1 MSNPRIALR
10 IVAGS
15 FLCAVSWA
23 SMGVIRGQEAVQQVG
38 QHQDS
43 QPQIAG
49 VWRGNSVCMVKDSP
63 CRDEMNVYSF
73 AAVAGKPGTFSGTA
87 SKAVGAESF
96 AMGTREFKY
105 DAGNQTL
112 ESAMPAAVLRF
123 VVDGDKMEG
132 TLTLRDG
139 SVYRRIHLVRGK

>member
-1 MSNPRIALR
+1 MMRGRIAIT
-10 IVAGS
+10 IVAGAMA
-15 FLCAVSWA
+15 LGAL
-23 SMGVIRGQEAVQQVG
+23 GQTAANQAQT
-38 QHQDS
+38 
-43 QPQIAG
+43 QIAG
-49 VWRGNSVCMVKDSP
+49 VWRGNSVCAVKDSP
-63 CRDEMNVYSF
+63 CRGEMDVYTFS
-73 AAVAGKPGTFSGTA
+73 AVAGKPGIYSGTA

-105 DAGNQTL
+105 DAETHMF

-123 VVDGDKMEG
+123 VVDGDKLEG